1 MLYNH
6 EDEHILGA
14 HGAVDD
20 EVDGAVDDEAEVL
33 DGGQREHPAW
43 VDWHQAQL
51 PAQIGST

>member
-1 MLYNH
+1 MDKH
-6 EDEHILGA
+6 EHILGA
-14 HGAVDD
+14 DCAVDD

>member
-1 MLYNH
+1 MPELLA
-6 EDEHILGA
+6 D
-14 HGAVDD
+14 GAVDD

-51 PAQIGST
+51 PAEVGST